1 MDAVCHTQMTDWLDF
16 NGFDVTGDADTGS
29 LMTFETDGRRVWYTL
44 SSAFKWPK
52 LQVCLKKMAFVW
64 VDQKARAWPLTVI
77 FGVIR
82 KGYKELS
89 PEGLLIIHKLIDLV
103 LFSSCL

>member
-44 SSAFKWPK
+44 SSAFKCPK
-52 LQVCLKKMAFVW
+52 LQVCFKK
-64 VDQKARAWPLTVI
+64 KKNGICL
-77 FGVIR
+77 G
-82 KGYKELS
+82 GSEG
-89 PEGLLIIHKLIDLV
+89 EGLALDSDFWCHSKGL
-103 LFSSCL
+103 